1 MHILFFQFGHCN
13 CCAPIQT
20 GMENS
25 EKDMLMTECGQ
36 SVMSNKR
43 ILKNITM
50 ACVVFMMT
58 YTHFALIQLQSS
70 LYEEGLGVTSTS
82 VMYVAMSVSSMVLP
96 KLMETCIG
104 HKWSLT
110 VSITGYLVWTLCN
123 GHATWATLV
132 PASFI
137 MGVTSSTLWTS
148 MLSYITILSRE
159 YAKRTSQTEEVIV
172 SRTLGLYYSCTQLG
186 ESMMPF

>member
-1 MHILFFQFGHCN
+1 
-13 CCAPIQT
+13 
-20 GMENS
+20 MENL
-25 EKDMLMTECGQ
+25 ENEMLSDTGCDQ

-43 ILKNITM
+43 LLKNIVMTS
-50 ACVVFMMT
+50 VVFMMT
-58 YTHFALIQLQSS
+58 FTSFSLILLQSS
-70 LYEEGLGVTSTS
+70 LYEGGLGVTSNS
-82 VMYVAMSVSSMVLP
+82 VMYAAMSVSSMVLP

-159 YAKRTSQTEEVIV
+159 YARRTSQTEEVIV
-172 SRTLGLYYSCTQLG
+172 SRTLGLYYSLMQLG
-186 ESMMPF
+186 ESTFL